1 MVYWCPNCHDA
12 SVLPPPS
19 TQGMSGCDQSTV
31 ESLAEDPTDSP
42 FAADE
47 CLKVRKYWC
56 FLLSSIFTFLAGL
69 FIVLLWRAFAFICC
83 RKEPDLG
90 PNDPKQKE
98 QKASRNKQEF
108 EGTFMT
114 EAKDWAG
121 ELISGQTTTGRILVV
136 LVFILSIAS
145 LIIYF
150 VDASSEEV
158 ERCQKWS
165 NNITQQIDLAFNI
178 FFMVYFFIRF
188 IAASD
193 KLWFMLE
200 MYSFVDYFTIPPS
213 FVSIYLD
220 RTWIGLRFLRALR
233 LMTVPDI
240 LQYLNVL
247 KTSSSIRLAQLVS
260 IFISV
265 WLTAAGII
273 HLLENSGDPLDFN
286 NAHRLSYW
294 TCVYFLIVT
303 MSTVGYGD
311 VYCETVLGRTFLVFF
326 LLVGLAVFASW
337 IPEITELAAQRS
349 KYGGTYSKDPRKRHI
364 VVCGH
369 ITYESV
375 SHFLKDFLHED
386 REDVDVEVVFLH
398 RKEPDLELEG
408 LLKRH
413 YTTVAFFQGTM
424 MNAVDLE
431 RVKVHEADACLVLA
445 NKYCQDPDAE
455 DAANI
460 MRVISIKNYS
470 EDIRVI
476 IQLMQYHNKAYLL
489 NIPSWD
495 WKQGDDVICLAEL
508 KLGFI
513 AQSCLAPGFS
523 TMMANLFAMR
533 SFKTSPDMQSWTNDY
548 LRGTGMEMYTETLS
562 PTFIGIPF
570 AQATELCF
578 SKLKLLLV
586 AIEIKGAEEGADS
599 KISINP
605 RNAKIQANTQ
615 GFFIAQSA
623 DEVKR
628 AWFYCKACHE
638 DIKDETLI
646 KKCKCKNLATFRKG
660 VRAVQMVGRAKDD
673 EYSLYSNDFHPA
685 PTFTPPELPKRVH
698 VRGSVTG
705 DMTRDREDVNLI
717 NRNGRRTNGT
727 GNGSTGL
734 HMNSIAAKQVN
745 KVKPTINRQQ
755 VEGQVIS
762 PSQYNR
768 PPENDAN
775 PYAGYQLAYEVKKL
789 MPTSRSSGT
798 GTQNQNGGVSLPAGI
813 ADDQSKDFD
822 FEKTEMKY
830 DSTGMFHWS
839 PAKNLEDCIL
849 DRNQAAMTVLNGHVV
864 VCLFADPDSP
874 LIGLR
879 NLVMPLRASN
889 FHYHELKH
897 VVIVGSV
904 DYIRREWKMLQNL
917 PKISVLNGS
926 PLSRADL
933 RAVNVNLC
941 DMCCILSAK
950 VPSNDDPT
958 LADKEAILASLNIK
972 AMTFDDTIGVLS
984 QRGPEFDN
992 LSATAGSP
1000 IVLQRRGSVYG
1011 ANVPMITE
1019 LVNDS
1024 NVQFLDQDDDD
1035 DPDTELYLTQPFAC
1049 GTAFAVSV
1057 LDSLMS
1063 TTYFNQ
1069 NALTLIRSLITG
1081 GATPELELILA
1092 EGAGLRGGYSTVDS
1106 LSNRDRCRVGQISL
1120 YDGPLAQFGE
1130 CGKYGDLFV
1139 AALKSYGMLCIG
1151 LYRFR
1156 DTSSSCD
1163 ASSKRYVITNPPDD
1177 FSLLPTDQVFVL
1189 MQFDPGLEYKPAA
1202 VRAPP
1207 GGRAA
1212 NTQGSGVG
1220 GGGSNKDDNS

>member
-1 MVYWCPNCHDA
+1 
-12 SVLPPPS
+12 
-19 TQGMSGCDQSTV
+19 MSGCDEEQSVLTT
-31 ESLAEDPTDSP
+31 ELPPTDL
-42 FAADE
+42 DD
-47 CLKVRKYWC
+47 CLRVRKWWC

-69 FIVLLWRAFAFICC
+69 LAVLLWRAFAFLCC
-83 RKEPDLG
+83 RKEPELA

-98 QKASRNKQEF
+98 QKASRQGKQDF

-150 VDASSEEV
+150 IDASNEEV

-240 LQYLNVL
+240 LQYLNIL

-273 HLLENSGDPLDFN
+273 HLLENSGDPLEFN
-286 NAHRLSYW
+286 NPQQLSYW

-337 IPEITELAAQRS
+337 IPEITELAAQRN
-349 KYGGTYSKDPRKRHI
+349 KYGGKYTKDVRRRHI

-398 RKEPDLELEG
+398 RKPPDLELEG
-408 LLKRH
+408 LFKRH
-413 YTTVAFFQGTM
+413 FTTVEFFQGTIM
-424 MNAVDLE
+424 SPIDLQ

-470 EDIRVI
+470 DDIRVI

-533 SFKTSPDMQSWTNDY
+533 SFKTSPDMQVWTNDY

-562 PTFIGIPF
+562 PSFIGMPF

-578 SKLKLLLV
+578 TKLKLLLL
-586 AIEIKGAEEGADS
+586 AIEIKGGEEGNDS

-605 RNAKIQANTQ
+605 RGAKILANTQ

-628 AWFYCKACHE
+628 AWFYCKACHD

-646 KKCKCKNLATFRKG
+646 KKCKCKNLTAQTRTKI
-660 VRAVQMVGRAKDD
+660 
-673 EYSLYSNDFHPA
+673 
-685 PTFTPPELPKRVH
+685 
-698 VRGSVTG
+698 G
-705 DMTRDREDVNLI
+705 DLGDITRDREDINLI
-717 NRNGRRTNGT
+717 NRNRRSNVSMT
-727 GNGSTGL
+727 GSNQMLNST
-734 HMNSIAAKQVN
+734 KQVN
-745 KVKPTINRQQ
+745 KVKPNVNRQPPDNL
-755 VEGQVIS
+755 IS
-762 PSQYNR
+762 PSTYNR
-768 PPENDAN
+768 P
-775 PYAGYQLAYEVKKL
+775 
-789 MPTSRSSGT
+789 TSRGSGS
-798 GTQNQNGGVSLPAGI
+798 GAQSQNGVTLQAGI

-839 PAKNLEDCIL
+839 PAKSLEECIL

-904 DYIRREWKMLQNL
+904 EYIRREWKMLQNL

-984 QRGPEFDN
+984 QRGSEQDN
-992 LSATAGSP
+992 LTPVGSP

-1092 EGAGLRGGYSTVDS
+1092 EGAGLRGGYSTPES

-1130 CGKYGDLFV
+1130 AGKYGDLFV

-1189 MQFDPGLEYKPAA
+1189 MQFDPGLEYKPAT
-1202 VRAPP
+1202 VRGPSS
-1207 GGRAA
+1207 GGRNQNSQAA
-1212 NTQGSGVG
+1212 GVG